1 MKKSSKKFKNYTFL
15 NILFFISSIFFIYAL
30 LLFNNV
36 ENIIRYLII
45 SIVIL
50 LNILFI
56 NNYLFFNKN
65 KNVIYINIKRSLM
78 IIFSAIFIFVFILTL
93 LYFMISCKKIIAGD
107 FLLHSHCPF
116 LYIREFL
123 SFRLLWIPDR

>member
-78 IIFSAIFIFVFILTL
+78 IIFSAIFIFVFIYANKTYKSINSFNKTSKYSYSLVALEEKVLVKKQL
-93 LYFMISCKKIIAGD
+93 LM
-107 FLLHSHCPF
+107 
-116 LYIREFL
+116 
-123 SFRLLWIPDR
+123 

>member
-65 KNVIYINIKRSLM
+65 KNPPHG
-78 IIFSAIFIFVFILTL
+78 
-93 LYFMISCKKIIAGD
+93 KIILRIVLSSV
-107 FLLHSHCPF
+107 FQLLKSST
-116 LYIREFL
+116 L
-123 SFRLLWIPDR
+123 